1 MKLLITGASGLLGIN
16 LALEAMREH
25 EVVGMDRGLLK
36 SAPFTVL
43 NVDLSNRKALV
54 PAIDAVRPDWII
66 HCAALANLEECEK
79 PPDLARILN
88 TELPREL
95 ASACTER
102 RIKLIHLSTDAVFDG
117 TREGMYTEEDQPN
130 PQSIY
135 SQTKLDGE
143 RAVQEANPQAIIAR
157 VNFFGWSLG
166 GRRSLAE
173 FFFNNLSEGKNVNG
187 FTDVFFCPM
196 WVNDLSQILIAMLK
210 KELSGMYHVVG
221 SQALNKYQ
229 FGLEVARRFGLRESL
244 ISPRSVEAS
253 ELTARRSHNLKLSVH
268 KLSTDLGCKIPSYS
282 TGLDGFY
289 TQFKQGYPQKIRS
302 YQQEELICR
311 PFSTDSP
318 QFSPVNG
325 GVIHNMYMRSW

>member
-1 MKLLITGASGLLGIN
+1 MKLLITGVSGLLGIN
-16 LALEAMREH
+16 LALEAMQEH
-25 EVVGMDRGLLK
+25 EVVGVDRGKLK
-36 SAPFTVL
+36 SAPFTVI
-43 NVDLSNRKALV
+43 NADFSKPHALI
-54 PAIDAVRPDWII
+54 PTLDSTRPDWVI

-79 PPDLARILN
+79 HPDQARLLN
-88 TELPREL
+88 AELPREL
-95 ASACTER
+95 AVACAER

-117 TREGMYTEEDQPN
+117 TREGTYTEEDQPN
-130 PQSIY
+130 PQSVY

-143 RAVQEANPQAIIAR
+143 RAVQETNAHTIIAR

-196 WVNDLSQILIAMLK
+196 WVNDLSRILIAMLK
-210 KELSGMYHVVG
+210 KDLSGLYHVVG

-253 ELTARRSHNLKLSVH
+253 ELTAKRSHNLRLSVH
-268 KLSTDLGCKIPSYS
+268 KLYTDLGCEIPSYS

-289 TQFKQGYPQKIRS
+289 TQFQQGYPQKIRS
-302 YQQEELICR
+302 YQQ
-311 PFSTDSP
+311 
-318 QFSPVNG
+318 
-325 GVIHNMYMRSW
+325 